1 MRQGMNR
8 RKVVVVTGSTSG
20 IGLGIARTFA
30 SNGYDIGLNGFGSQ
44 DDIQTIESDLK
55 ENSGARVFYS
65 NADMSKPNEIE
76 RYVHDAKEALGTI
89 DVLVNNAGVQHVS
102 SVEDFPTDKWDL
114 VLAVNLSSA
123 FHMTRLILPGMR
135 NQGFGRI
142 INIASAHGLIASP
155 KKSAYVAAKHGLVG
169 LTKTVAL
176 EVAEF
181 GLTCNAICPG
191 WVETPLV
198 KAQVE
203 ALSRAKS
210 MSEDEVVRSLILE
223 RQPTRKFV
231 QIDQVAAL
239 ALFLASD
246 QASSI
251 TGSAYSIDGGWTAH

>member
-1 MRQGMNR
+1 
-8 RKVVVVTGSTSG
+8 
-20 IGLGIARTFA
+20 
-30 SNGYDIGLNGFGSQ
+30 
-44 DDIQTIESDLK
+44 
-55 ENSGARVFYS
+55 
-65 NADMSKPNEIE
+65 MSKPDEIV

-102 SVEDFPTDKWDL
+102 CVEDFPTDKWDL

-135 NQGFGRI
+135 NHGFGRI

-155 KKSAYVAAKHGLVG
+155 NKSAYVAAKHGLVG

-176 EVAEF
+176 EVAES
-181 GLTCNAICPG
+181 GVTCNAICPG

-203 ALSRAKS
+203 ALSRDKS
-210 MSEDEVVRSLILE
+210 MPEDEVVRNLILE

-251 TGSAYSIDGGWTAH
+251 TGSAYAIDGGWTAH